1 VSWIFEEINPS
12 HLTKQFR
19 CNRNSQQTYIRNWA
33 LKNHQ
38 NHISKTTVAVSD
50 DNPQVVVAF
59 CTLNAS
65 QVEISDLSPEEQA
78 ILPAYPVPAIRIC
91 QLAVDK
97 RYLRRKLATS
107 LIYNAFQKI
116 VGTLPFLGVYLI
128 ILDVEIDNQ
137 EAIDF
142 YTYLGFDRLP
152 NNQADQ
158 SHIVYALSIKDIL
171 GTLQETQE

>member
-12 HLTKQFR
+12 HLNKQFR

-33 LKNHQ
+33 LNNHQ
-38 NHISKTTVAVSD
+38 NHISKTTVVVSD

-59 CTLNAS
+59 CTLSAA

-97 RYLRRKLATS
+97 RYLRRKLATA
-107 LIYNAFQKI
+107 LIYNAFQRI
-116 VGTLPFLGVYLI
+116 IDILPFLGVYLV
-128 ILDVEIDNQ
+128 ILDVEKDNQ

-152 NNQADQ
+152 NNQPGK
-158 SHIVYALSIKDIL
+158 SHVVYALLIKDIL
-171 GTLQETQE
+171 AILQKM